1 MRQILEVAEMSSGG
15 AYNYFASKD
24 DIDLG
29 LVAQER
35 TDIDYLVDQ
44 LQKEEIPS
52 KAIAQLV
59 HDTIAY
65 TDADEAAIAV
75 EIWAESLRNPA
86 VRKMAQ
92 ANSKHLKDAVYDTVS
107 KGLKDGTISKK
118 YSSDEI
124 TEWLLALIEGYVG
137 RVATNSK
144 LKHKSAACMAKKTVM
159 QLFGDK

>member
-1 MRQILEVAEMSSGG
+1 VPRKKNEALHEARQQQILDAAQSCFVKHGFHATSMRQILEVAEMSSGG

-75 EIWAESLRNPA
+75 EIWAE
-86 VRKMAQ
+86 
-92 ANSKHLKDAVYDTVS
+92 
-107 KGLKDGTISKK
+107 
-118 YSSDEI
+118 
-124 TEWLLALIEGYVG
+124 
-137 RVATNSK
+137 
-144 LKHKSAACMAKKTVM
+144 
-159 QLFGDK
+159 